1 MDKRSVVHQA
11 RWWISLRSSTLQ
23 MFTLFWNPRS
33 GDSMPQRAERFAT
46 YQDILDLP
54 EHLVGEIIHGALV
67 THPRPAPKH
76 LLASSALRDE
86 LFGPFHR
93 GRGGPGGWWILDE
106 PELHLGSHI
115 LVPDLAGWRRE
126 RLASLP
132 DTAYFELAT
141 DWLCEVLS
149 PATARTDRADKLPL
163 YAAHAVDWCW
173 LVDPDLRTLEVLQRR
188 EAHWLLVD
196 TYKDDAQVQAPP
208 FADITIDMAGLW
220 A

>member
-1 MDKRSVVHQA
+1 
-11 RWWISLRSSTLQ
+11 
-23 MFTLFWNPRS
+23 
-33 GDSMPQRAERFAT
+33 MPQRAERFAT

-76 LLASSALRDE
+76 LLASSALGDE

-132 DTAYFELAT
+132 DTAYFELAPN
-141 DWLCEVLS
+141 WLCEVLS